1 MSSSITESDRPL
13 PDAAD
18 PTGERALLV
27 AFLGDLR
34 GRAVLDVGCGDPALT
49 AHVLRSGA
57 HSYAGVAP
65 DEERADAVRRL
76 LDPGVGHVQVRDLN
90 RWSGRDD
97 SPRVDVVL
105 SRYALHQ
112 VRNLPRLLAAVQH
125 DLVPG
130 GRLVFSVPHPMATAV
145 VGSATGAAGCAPP
158 TTSGRASGRRPTRC
172 RARRRCT
179 APWRPTCASC
189 GCADCGSTSSARAW
203 PAWTTRPGRADPA
216 TVRAGRCSAAYAPEW
231 AGRPAGVGRA
241 ARSGQDIASVS
252 LIIEST
258 AWSIS
263 SRLL

>member
-145 VGSATGAAGCAPP
+145 VGSAH
-158 TTSGRASGRRPTRC
+158 GRGWLR
-172 RARRRCT
+172 T
-179 APWRPTCASC
+179 ADYFRE
-189 GCADCGSTSSARAW
+189 GER
-203 PAWTTRPGRADPA
+203 PA
-216 TVRAGRCSAAYAPEW
+216 TDALPGPPPVHRTLETYLRELRLCGLRLDEFSEGLAGMDHSAGPCGPGDGPRWAVFRCVR
-231 AGRPAGVGRA
+231 
-241 ARSGQDIASVS
+241 
-252 LIIEST
+252 T
-258 AWSIS
+258 
-263 SRLL
+263 